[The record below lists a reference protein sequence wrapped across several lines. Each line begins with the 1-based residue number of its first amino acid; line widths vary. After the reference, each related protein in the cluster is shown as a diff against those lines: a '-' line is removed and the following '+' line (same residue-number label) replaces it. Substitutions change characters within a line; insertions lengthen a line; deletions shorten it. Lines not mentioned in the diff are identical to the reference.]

1 MPDFSHLPN
10 NQQRRHFARK
20 PTTIVYTRK
29 KKLTLFRKSNSHE
42 YFTLIKQNVKI
53 ITEQVFKF
61 NKN

>member
-10 NQQRRHFARK
+10 NQQRRLFVTK
-20 PTTIVYTRK
+20 PTAIVYTRK
-29 KKLTLFRKSNSHE
+29 KKLTLFMKSNIHK

-53 ITEQVFKF
+53 ITKQIFKF